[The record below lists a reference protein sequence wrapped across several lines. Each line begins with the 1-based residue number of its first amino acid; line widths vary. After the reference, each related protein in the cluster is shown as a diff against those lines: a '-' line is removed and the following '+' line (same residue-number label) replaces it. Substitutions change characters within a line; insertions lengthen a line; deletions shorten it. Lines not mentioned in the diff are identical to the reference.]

1 MKNRFL
7 FLLVMFV
14 LGLTTA
20 YSLTNKKNKVYMA
33 VLVSYNDELD
43 SIWSDPHEPKYD
55 TYFELN
61 WPQKE
66 IIKTCESIDGKTK
79 NLIIKYKVIGF
90 AEKKETDDYFM
101 KKYVVSN
108 ENNRRFFFTITVENT
123 RITFTIEDI
132 DRLAKY
138 IPLSRVK
145 YVVSEVV
152 YLDIK

>member
-20 YSLTNKKNKVYMA
+20 YSLTNKKNKEYQA

-43 SIWSDPHEPKYD
+43 SIWSEPHEPKD
-55 TYFELN
+55 DIYFELN

-66 IIKTCESIDGKTK
+66 IIKTYKFNDGKTK
-79 NLIIKYKVIGF
+79 NLIIKYRVLGYT
-90 AEKKETDDYFM
+90 EKKETDDYFM

-108 ENNRRFFFTITVENT
+108 ENNRRSFFTITVENT
-123 RITFTIEDI
+123 RITFTIEEI

-138 IPLSRVK
+138 IPLSGEK